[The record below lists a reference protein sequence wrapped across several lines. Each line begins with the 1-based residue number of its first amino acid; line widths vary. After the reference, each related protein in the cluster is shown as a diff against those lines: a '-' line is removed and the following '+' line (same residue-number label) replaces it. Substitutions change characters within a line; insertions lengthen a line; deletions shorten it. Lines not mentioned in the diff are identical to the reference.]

1 MVSVPAPTVPD
12 PAVFV
17 IQVGQ
22 RAGQKL
28 GDQDRTVIE
37 WYANSMKASNDLQA
51 SLQNAARSLL
61 SARPNGHKPQ
71 PVAG

>member
-1 MVSVPAPTVPD
+1 
-12 PAVFV
+12 V

-37 WYANSMKASNDLQA
+37 WYANSMKASNDLQ
-51 SLQNAARSLL
+51 STLQNAARSLL